1 MFRYFVLILIAVISF
16 LLSLFSQEA
25 LSQNSYK
32 GIDKNQI
39 NLLIPSSTRFVV
51 NLAGRWEYSTD
62 DQSWEPT
69 DIPGVTLD
77 AKKVYLRRAIKIDK
91 NLASQYTWQL
101 YFLGVDEQV
110 EVYFN
115 DQFIGKYFGG
125 MTPFNV
131 QIPKRLVWAETN
143 NIKLVISA
151 ASDAAR
157 KLKEQHIF
165 AKKIYTGILREI
177 FLVGNPHVWI
187 NSIKYKTE
195 ANQNYQNWN
204 VKTLVSVSTSD
215 ISAYVSHNSKSDS
228 LNNLGISKTLIQ
240 VEAQIRNP
248 LTGQVIATHPAKMME
263 VESFRTVPIDFNMNA
278 ISPSIWSTESP
289 NLYQLVVKISR
300 NGSLVD
306 EYSTTMGFVDY
317 SIQTIQGQP
326 QVMQNGRVFELKG
339 VDYIQDY
346 KNGQAISLERMEQ
359 DVYQIKASLG
369 ANMIRVKYDVP
380 HPYLAYLCD
389 KYGLLMMVEL
399 PLYDCPTTLIELD
412 EIRVKMRNMSERIID
427 NFHNHPS
434 IMAWGLSDG
443 IIDGTPQ
450 SLDLYKSLQAL
461 FRSYSDKLL
470 YKIVWFGSKTITS
483 DGFDFLGF
491 HDNRRHHSSDGIKK
505 EIARLLEL
513 TKDKPV
519 FINFGFP
526 IQPDN
531 HHGYSDPL
539 SIESQAYYIL
549 NLYHIVKEKKL
560 FGSIVA
566 SFNDYELNNPLMTVN
581 HSDIYLCTS
590 GLVDD
595 NRKQRLSFNT
605 LQALFNVEKEPLL
618 NAGSY
623 SEKTPVFFIILGL
636 ILSIAL
642 IFLINRYKRFREYFT
657 RAILRPYNLYAD
669 IRDQRIISN
678 LQTLLLGISVS
689 ITVGL
694 YLASILYYYKSDN
707 VAQLFLILALP
718 IKSIQEGLFTLIW
731 IPEVLLLL
739 ITFII
744 ILSILLAAL
753 IIRLFAFT
761 VRGRIYYKDALT
773 IVIWSAAPI
782 VILLPF
788 STVLINLLV
797 FSPAFLPLIMI
808 ILPIFY
814 IWILFRI
821 LKATSVVFDAHP
833 TKTFAIG
840 ANFIVVFYL
849 VVFSIYQYQFSIFS
863 YIQYIFQS
871 LVK

>member
-1 MFRYFVLILIAVISF
+1 MFRYFILILISIIAF
-16 LLSLFSQEA
+16 FLSLFSEEA
-25 LSQNSYK
+25 SAQNTYK

-39 NLLIPSSTRFVV
+39 SQLIPSTTRFVV
-51 NLAGRWEYSTD
+51 NLAGRWEYSND
-62 DQSWEPT
+62 DQSWEPI
-69 DIPGVTLD
+69 DIPGVKSD
-77 AKKVYLRRAIKIDK
+77 DKKVYLRRTIKIEK
-91 NLASQYTWQL
+91 NLTNQYTWQL

-131 QIPKRLVWAETN
+131 QIPKRLIWGETN

-151 ASDAAR
+151 ATDAAR

-177 FLVGNPHVWI
+177 FLVGNPHVWV

-195 ANQNYQNWN
+195 PNQNYQNWN
-204 VKTLVSVSTSD
+204 IKALVSISSSD
-215 ISAYVSHNSKSDS
+215 ISSFVAHNSKSDS
-228 LNNLGISKTLIQ
+228 LSNLGISKTVVQ
-240 VEAQIRNP
+240 VEAQIRNL
-248 LTGQVIATHPAKMME
+248 LTGQVIATHPAKTME
-263 VESFRTVPIDFNMNA
+263 LEPFRTVPIEFIMNA
-278 ISPSIWSTESP
+278 ISPAIWSTETP
-289 NLYQLVVKISR
+289 NLYQMVVKISR
-300 NGSLVD
+300 NGALVD
-306 EYSTTMGFVDY
+306 EFSTNMGFVDY
-317 SIQTIQGQP
+317 SIQNIQGQP
-326 QVMQNGRVFELKG
+326 QVLQNGKIFELKG

-346 KNGQAISLERMEQ
+346 KNGQAVSLDKMEQ
-359 DVYQIKASLG
+359 DVYQMKATLG
-369 ANMIRVKYDVP
+369 ANMIRVKYDAP

-399 PLYDCPTTLIELD
+399 PMYDSPTSLIELD
-412 EIRVKMRNMSERIID
+412 EIRVKMRNLSERLIE
-427 NFHNHPS
+427 NFHNHPCV
-434 IMAWGLSDG
+434 MAWGLSDG
-443 IIDGTPQ
+443 IIDATPQ
-450 SLDLYKSLQAL
+450 SLDLYKSLQSI
-461 FRSYSDKLL
+461 FKNYSDKLI
-470 YKIVWFGSKTITS
+470 YKIVWFGTKTITN
-483 DGFDFLGF
+483 DGFDFIGF
-491 HDNRRHHSSDGIKK
+491 HDNRRHHSSDEIKK
-505 EIARLLEL
+505 EITRLIEL
-513 TKDKPV
+513 AKDKPV
-519 FINFGFP
+519 FINYGFP

-560 FGSIVA
+560 FGSIIA

-581 HSDIYLCTS
+581 HTDLYLCTS

-605 LQALFNVEKEPLL
+605 LQALFNAEKEPLL

-623 SEKTPVFFIILGL
+623 AEKTPVFFIILGL

-678 LQTLLLGISVS
+678 LQTLILGVSVS
-689 ITVGL
+689 LTVGL
-694 YLASILYYYKSDN
+694 YIASILYYYKSDN

-718 IKSIQEGLFTLIW
+718 FKYFQEGLFSLIW
-731 IPEVLLLL
+731 IPEILLLM
-739 ITFII
+739 ITFIV

-773 IVIWSAAPI
+773 IVIWSSAPI

-797 FSPAFLPLIMI
+797 FSPAFLSLIMI
-808 ILPIFY
+808 VLPVFY

-821 LKATSVVFDAHP
+821 LKATSVVFDANP
-833 TKTFAIG
+833 TKTLAIG
-840 ANFIVVFYL
+840 GNFILLVYL
-849 VVFSIYQYQFSIFS
+849 IIFSIYQYQFSIFS

>member
-1 MFRYFVLILIAVISF
+1 
-16 LLSLFSQEA
+16 
-25 LSQNSYK
+25 
-32 GIDKNQI
+32 
-39 NLLIPSSTRFVV
+39 
-51 NLAGRWEYSTD
+51 
-62 DQSWEPT
+62 
-69 DIPGVTLD
+69 
-77 AKKVYLRRAIKIDK
+77 
-91 NLASQYTWQL
+91 
-101 YFLGVDEQV
+101 
-110 EVYFN
+110 
-115 DQFIGKYFGG
+115 
-125 MTPFNV
+125 
-131 QIPKRLVWAETN
+131 
-143 NIKLVISA
+143 
-151 ASDAAR
+151 
-157 KLKEQHIF
+157 
-165 AKKIYTGILREI
+165 
-177 FLVGNPHVWI
+177 
-187 NSIKYKTE
+187 
-195 ANQNYQNWN
+195 
-204 VKTLVSVSTSD
+204 
-215 ISAYVSHNSKSDS
+215 
-228 LNNLGISKTLIQ
+228 
-240 VEAQIRNP
+240 
-248 LTGQVIATHPAKMME
+248 
-263 VESFRTVPIDFNMNA
+263 
-278 ISPSIWSTESP
+278 
-289 NLYQLVVKISR
+289 
-300 NGSLVD
+300 
-306 EYSTTMGFVDY
+306 
-317 SIQTIQGQP
+317 
-326 QVMQNGRVFELKG
+326 
-339 VDYIQDY
+339 
-346 KNGQAISLERMEQ
+346 
-359 DVYQIKASLG
+359 
-369 ANMIRVKYDVP
+369 
-380 HPYLAYLCD
+380 
-389 KYGLLMMVEL
+389 
-399 PLYDCPTTLIELD
+399 
-412 EIRVKMRNMSERIID
+412 
-427 NFHNHPS
+427 
-434 IMAWGLSDG
+434 
-443 IIDGTPQ
+443 
-450 SLDLYKSLQAL
+450 
-461 FRSYSDKLL
+461 
-470 YKIVWFGSKTITS
+470 
-483 DGFDFLGF
+483 
-491 HDNRRHHSSDGIKK
+491 
-505 EIARLLEL
+505 
-513 TKDKPV
+513 
-519 FINFGFP
+519 
-526 IQPDN
+526 
-531 HHGYSDPL
+531 
-539 SIESQAYYIL
+539 
-549 NLYHIVKEKKL
+549 
-560 FGSIVA
+560 
-566 SFNDYELNNPLMTVN
+566 MTVN